1 MKKILLTALGVF
13 FFTSLC
19 FAQDYYA
26 LVEVLIKNDAGLV
39 FTMNTVTKVL
49 DKKAC
54 EKVLSPLN
62 QLKDQYQIRTE
73 CVSGPEWGKLFGDIF
88 ANKPTSAIYISYKD
102 FNGYET
108 RINTKV
114 LAGSN
119 SPTPG
124 LPVDLSIKETIL
136 WVNAIIEALE
146 KGGYKNA
153 RIIYPKKK

>member
-1 MKKILLTALGVF
+1 MAVGIF

-26 LVEVLIKNDAGLV
+26 LVEVLIKNDAGLA
-39 FTMNTVTKVL
+39 FIMNTITKVSNQET
-49 DKKAC
+49 C
-54 EKVLSPLN
+54 EKILFPIN
-62 QLKDQYQIRTE
+62 QLKGQYQVRTE
-73 CVSGPEWGKLFGDIF
+73 CVAGQEWEKLFGDTF

-102 FNGYET
+102 INGYET

-124 LPVDLSIKETIL
+124 LPVDLPIKTTIL
-136 WVNAIIEALE
+136 WASAIMEALE
-146 KGGYKNA
+146 KGGIKNA
-153 RIIYPKKK
+153 RIIYPHKE